1 MFHHEDSRNLKEG
14 EELLQEVRRSLWS
27 FFRHIVLAAL
37 FLFGP
42 FFLLFPLLRIGSW
55 GLLFFVVLLMIGG
68 VLTLRAIILYRRNV
82 LYITTE
88 RLIDVDQGGFF
99 SHTVSETTYEKIQD
113 VSYAR
118 TGVWQTVTGIGTVLI
133 QTAGGGANLEAKDVR
148 NPAAVHALIMNVQ
161 RERAA
166 LPSDQM
172 SAEELLRLA
181 DRLKRGIGSAA
192 FQTLVTPDL
201 GRPGPSAKRPVP
213 LKKKGR

>member
-1 MFHHEDSRNLKEG
+1 MFHHEDSRNLKDG

-42 FFLLFPLLRIGSW
+42 FFLLFPLLRIGEW
-55 GLLFFVVLLMIGG
+55 GLLLFALLLAVGG

-88 RLIDVDQGGFF
+88 RLIDVDQRGFF
-99 SHTVSETTYEKIQD
+99 SHVVSETTYDKIQD

-118 TGVWQTVTGIGTVLI
+118 TGVWQTVTGIGTVFI

-148 NPAAVHALIMNVQ
+148 NPASVHALIMNVQ
-161 RERAA
+161 RERAE
-166 LPSDQM
+166 LPSERM
-172 SAEELLRLA
+172 SAEELLHLA
-181 DRLKRGIGSAA
+181 ERLKHGIGSAE
-192 FQTLVTPDL
+192 FQTLVASDTD
-201 GRPGPSAKRPVP
+201 RPNQSAQGAAPP
-213 LKKKGR
+213 KKKRR